1 MNFIE
6 VIELVQEQKKLNLCS
21 VFIERKAWSNNTN
34 KIVLITENGICIM
47 FKFDN
52 TTCFISLED
61 LKAEDWF
68 IKFGGDKE

>member
-1 MNFIE
+1 MNIIE

-34 KIVLITENGICIM
+34 KIVLITENGICFM
-47 FKFDN
+47 SKFDN

-68 IKFGGDKE
+68 IK

>member
-34 KIVLITENGICIM
+34 KIVLITEDGICFM
-47 FKFDN
+47 SKFDN
-52 TTCFISLED
+52 TKCFISLED
-61 LKAEDWF
+61 LKADDW
-68 IKFGGDKE
+68 EVVWNE